1 MSITVAAMDC
11 VSVQMC
17 VHVHIGIQGQ
27 IVVIVCHYTGV
38 KIVSHVLL
46 VAMEHVTWIQV
57 QYYYQ
62 LSFCWYRIWL

>member
-1 MSITVAAMDC
+1 MDC

-27 IVVIVCHYTGV
+27 IVVIVFRYTGV

-57 QYYYQ
+57 QYYYPF
-62 LSFCWYRIWL
+62 SF